1 MKSSKIF
8 FIIIFVLLFIIL
20 FSCGQGANNA
30 DQNFSKL
37 QYIRTVYG
45 GCNGKAIQNISQF
58 ISEFKNDTVYYSIN
72 DDILKI
78 SIGMNY
84 NCGAYFEV
92 SRYVEN
98 QNLEITLNDTT
109 FGTAKCIC
117 YYNFDIYFSGYNYN
131 PYYLK
136 IYLYKRGQATQD
148 SLFADIIIE

>member
-1 MKSSKIF
+1 M
-8 FIIIFVLLFIIL
+8 
-20 FSCGQGANNA
+20 
-30 DQNFSKL
+30 
-37 QYIRTVYG
+37 
-45 GCNGKAIQNISQF
+45 
-58 ISEFKNDTVYYSIN
+58 YYSIN

-84 NCGAYFEV
+84 NCAAYFEV
-92 SRYVEN
+92 AQYLEN

-136 IYLYKRGQATQD
+136 IYLYKRGQASKIVY
-148 SLFADIIIE
+148 SLILLSNERMMPQSVKKYLSP